1 MLVDIMSNL
10 NIANTP
16 VQRTDSFCYAAA
28 VSWWTTHETGRA
40 EFKGLCGTLRR
51 FLWSQ
56 FDISQEQ

>member
-28 VSWWTTHETGRA
+28 VSWTTHETGRA
-40 EFKGLCGTLRR
+40 EFQGLCGTLRR

-56 FDISQEQ
+56 FDISQKQ